1 MNDAIWTPEQVKC
14 LFDYQSNGNF
24 HPFTCPNRDEGHPEI
39 AGDTGMLVPTRR
51 GWICPFCDYTQDW
64 AHAFMMRP
72 LPNGPNEKIQA
83 MYNTYLV
90 NKAASTQRP
99 DEEEPQGSDTADAAS
114 SDISLT
120 HIKTLETT
128 IELLL
133 EEAERRKEEISC
145 LHRQI
150 SDLQD
155 QLAKS
160 CCRSA
165 GF

>member
-1 MNDAIWTPEQVKC
+1 MYTLKNYE
-14 LFDYQSNGNF
+14 
-24 HPFTCPNRDEGHPEI
+24 TCPECGAFGSHYHN
-39 AGDTGMLVPTRR
+39 
-51 GWICPFCDYTQDW
+51 CPIKDNNQGGYPFITPQ
-64 AHAFMMRP
+64 
-72 LPNGPNEKIQA
+72 
-83 MYNTYLV
+83 
-90 NKAASTQRP
+90 TQRQI
-99 DEEEPQGSDTADAAS
+99 EEERSDDTATAEHA
-114 SDISLT
+114 DISLT
-120 HIKTLETT
+120 HIKNLETT

-133 EEAERRKEEISC
+133 EEAERRKEEVSC